1 MVPETKRAPTIFST
15 EEIESFHR
23 HGFVR
28 LKQAFPPEAALALQD
43 EIWTEIGEEHGVRRE
58 DRGTWKT
65 LPRSPKGAK
74 QSPLNAAVATQRFT
88 GAISD
93 LLGYDGWKRPAT
105 WGGFNVFFPEEP
117 GTKWDVPSDTWHWDG
132 PPTGEGLLIFSF
144 YGDVRPGG
152 GGTLVGDGS
161 PRLIQSYY
169 DSLSPADLARPH
181 KFHRK
186 TFLRWKPWLQALTGQ
201 AKEPVADRIEAFM
214 ERATE
219 VHGVPC
225 RVVELT
231 GESGDAVFCN
241 LGLMHAVAP
250 NCSEQPRF
258 MRVKFL
264 FLD

>member
-1 MVPETKRAPTIFST
+1 M
-15 EEIESFHR
+15 
-23 HGFVR
+23 
-28 LKQAFPPEAALALQD
+28 
-43 EIWTEIGEEHGVRRE
+43 
-58 DRGTWKT
+58 
-65 LPRSPKGAK
+65 
-74 QSPLNAAVATQRFT
+74 
-88 GAISD
+88 
-93 LLGYDGWKRPAT
+93 
-105 WGGFNVFFPEEP
+105 
-117 GTKWDVPSDTWHWDG
+117 PSDTWHWDG

-181 KFHRK
+181 KFQRK

-231 GESGDAVFCN
+231 GEPGDAVFCN